1 MSLRFNDNLK
11 RSFFLDTADLENE
24 RNQLLK
30 PKNHKS
36 YKQLKINRQQKQKSI
51 GKSVVYDTEN
61 WNYCP
66 EKTSVFFLK
75 TDSVTV
81 L

>member
-36 YKQLKINRQQKQKSI
+36 YKQLKINR
-51 GKSVVYDTEN
+51 
-61 WNYCP
+61 
-66 EKTSVFFLK
+66 
-75 TDSVTV
+75 
-81 L
+81 

>member
-1 MSLRFNDNLK
+1 M
-11 RSFFLDTADLENE
+11 
-24 RNQLLK
+24 
-30 PKNHKS
+30 
-36 YKQLKINRQQKQKSI
+36 KQKSI
-51 GKSVVYDTEN
+51 RIQQVIPFRTRKI
-61 WNYCP
+61 WRYCP

>member
-30 PKNHKS
+30 PKNYKS
-36 YKQLKINRQQKQKSI
+36 YKQLKIKDNRNRKVSEKVLFRTRKIGIIVQKKQA
-51 GKSVVYDTEN
+51 
-61 WNYCP
+61 
-66 EKTSVFFLK
+66 FFF
-75 TDSVTV
+75 
-81 L
+81 

>member
-1 MSLRFNDNLK
+1 LAGYAEHRDSPSVKLFLFHEFLRFNDNLK

-36 YKQLKINRQQKQKSI
+36 YKQLKINR
-51 GKSVVYDTEN
+51 
-61 WNYCP
+61 
-66 EKTSVFFLK
+66 
-75 TDSVTV
+75 
-81 L
+81 